1 MEVLSVNNLTKKYND
16 FKLNNVSFS
25 LNSGE
30 ITGFVGR
37 NGAGKSTTFKAIMN
51 FIKLDSGN
59 IKFFSKYDKENLN
72 KIKNKIG
79 FVNGGFEY
87 YSLKKIKT
95 ITNITSKFYK
105 NFDFYKYKEYLQLFE
120 IDENKKIKDLSQGMK
135 VKYSICLA
143 LSHNAKLLL
152 MDEPTSGLDPISR
165 DEILD
170 IFLNLINKENIS
182 IFFSTHIISD
192 LQKCADKII
201 YIKKGKIIFNKNID
215 NLQNEYKCVRIQKN
229 NFNKNI
235 DKDIIGLKETK
246 NGYEGLIKNKSLQD
260 SRYEYIDTNIEN
272 IITYLERG

>member
-1 MEVLSVNNLTKKYND
+1 MKVLSVNNITKKYND

-72 KIKNKIG
+72 KIKDKIG

-87 YSLKKIKT
+87 YQLKKIKT
-95 ITNITSKFYK
+95 ITKVTKKFYK
-105 NFDFYKYKEYLQLFE
+105 NFDNKKYKEYLNLFE
-120 IDENKKIKDLSQGMK
+120 LNENKKIKDLSQGMK

-152 MDEPTSGLDPISR
+152 LDEPTSGLDPISR
-165 DEILD
+165 EEILD
-170 IFLNLINKENIS
+170 IFLDLIKKENIS
-182 IFFSTHIISD
+182 ILFSTHITSD
-192 LQKCADKII
+192 LQRCADNII
-201 YIKKGKIIFNKNID
+201 YI
-215 NLQNEYKCVRIQKN
+215 
-229 NFNKNI
+229 
-235 DKDIIGLKETK
+235 
-246 NGYEGLIKNKSLQD
+246 
-260 SRYEYIDTNIEN
+260 
-272 IITYLERG
+272 